1 MADNTAFALGLITSA
16 LQWIMVMLSWILTT
30 YLGRR
35 TIYAWQFYHLAKVL
49 LKLYNSKCPRGV
61 DVVTF
66 NSQVEVCTSL
76 NSASQD

>member
-1 MADNTAFALGLITSA
+1 MAWYVLSFKNIL
-16 LQWIMVMLSWILTT
+16 MLT
-30 YLGRR
+30 GAVV
-35 TIYAWQFYHLAKVL
+35 AWQFYHLAKVL